1 MDAIRNNKKLRAI
14 VIAVGVVLLLLA
26 LNAVANRVSYP
37 YVKAK
42 AVTYL
47 SHKYDAKRSEFE
59 LVDYRHAGT
68 YWDSSR
74 DEFFQF
80 LAWRDFAFEFEY
92 KGREFFVNRSDGK
105 FYDDYQLEDVEIW
118 CTQWLQE
125 NVDSRITGIDI
136 SSRELLY
143 YAINSERGI
152 DYIITKDDT
161 EEFLNTYSFIDN
173 DNDNENGFPLY
184 VFFYD
189 DSINISNKLE
199 NQEGM
204 NGILNAHLNLD
215 SRVSSEYSSTP
226 VTKQEL
232 KSDWYEWVFQI
243 RT

>member
-14 VIAVGVVLLLLA
+14 VIAMGVVLLLLA
-26 LNAVANRVSYP
+26 LNAVANKVSYP
-37 YVKAK
+37 YVKAR

-80 LAWRDFAFEFEY
+80 LAWDDFAFEFEY

-125 NVDSRITGIDI
+125 NVDSRITGINI
-136 SSRELLY
+136 SEEELLN
-143 YAINSERGI
+143 YAINSERGT
-152 DYIITKDDT
+152 DYVITKDDT
-161 EEFLNTYSFIDN
+161 EEFLNTYSFNPDGGYLMSI
-173 DNDNENGFPLY
+173 Y
-184 VFFYD
+184 FYD
-189 DSINISNKLE
+189 DSINSSNELE
-199 NQEGM
+199 IQEEM
-204 NGILNAHLNLD
+204 RSVLHEKLNLNK
-215 SRVSSEYSSTP
+215 SVKATYTQKTI
-226 VTKQEL
+226 TKREG
-232 KSDWYEWVFQI
+232 KAYHGEWGFMM

>member
-26 LNAVANRVSYP
+26 LNAVANKVSYP
-37 YVKAK
+37 YVKAR

-105 FYDDYQLEDVEIW
+105 FYDDYQLEDVEAW

-125 NVDSRITGIDI
+125 NIDKNIIGINLNILFVNRYYDNVGKKYSEQIQKDDVFDMMNNPDFHVWVYCKSEDNSNISTEELTDKLNKRLNSSKSIRVDDSKYRVTRRDYKSDMTNWAYGFDN
-136 SSRELLY
+136 
-143 YAINSERGI
+143 NSEQKI
-152 DYIITKDDT
+152 
-161 EEFLNTYSFIDN
+161 
-173 DNDNENGFPLY
+173 
-184 VFFYD
+184 
-189 DSINISNKLE
+189 
-199 NQEGM
+199 Q
-204 NGILNAHLNLD
+204 
-215 SRVSSEYSSTP
+215 
-226 VTKQEL
+226 
-232 KSDWYEWVFQI
+232 
-243 RT
+243 

>member
-125 NVDSRITGIDI
+125 NVDSRITG
-136 SSRELLY
+136 LY
-143 YAINSERGI
+143 LSHKEMLNYTNNCNKGN
-152 DYIITKDDT
+152 DYVITIDDT
-161 EEFLNTYSFIDN
+161 EEFLNSYSLNTEESYFASIS
-173 DNDNENGFPLY
+173 
-184 VFFYD
+184 FYD
-189 DSINISNKLE
+189 DSINKSNKLE
-199 NQEGM
+199 IQEEM
-204 NGILNAHLNLD
+204 WDILHAHLNLD
-215 SRVSSEYSSTP
+215 RRVRADYSTIP
-226 VTKQEL
+226 TTKRES
-232 KSDWYEWVFQI
+232 KSDVYEWEFI
-243 RT
+243 MWG

>member
-80 LAWRDFAFEFEY
+80 LAWRDFSFEFEY
-92 KGREFFVNRSDGK
+92 NDRRFFVNRFRGK
-105 FYDDYQLEDVEIW
+105 FCDDYQLEDMEIW

-125 NVDSRITGIDI
+125 NIDTNIIGINLNILFVNRYYDNVGKKYSEQIQEDDVFDMMNNPDFHVWVYCKSEDNSNISTEELTDKLNKRLNSSKSIRVDDSKYRVTRRDYKSDMTNWAYGFDN
-136 SSRELLY
+136 
-143 YAINSERGI
+143 NSEQKI
-152 DYIITKDDT
+152 
-161 EEFLNTYSFIDN
+161 
-173 DNDNENGFPLY
+173 
-184 VFFYD
+184 
-189 DSINISNKLE
+189 
-199 NQEGM
+199 Q
-204 NGILNAHLNLD
+204 
-215 SRVSSEYSSTP
+215 
-226 VTKQEL
+226 
-232 KSDWYEWVFQI
+232 
-243 RT
+243 